1 MARAGPG
8 GHPLIERA
16 VVAESDPLLRRPALL
31 AVAVAGPVLEVVA
44 LSVSGLTTSVGLAPQ
59 VTAPAPF
66 GVFHDLRWL
75 LVFDRSWAGFAGLAL
90 VLLAF
95 RSALTAGLV
104 VLAWPGDVPRAAT
117 PRLLARTVAFTA
129 LTMVLLAPWAG
140 LLFGMAVVPLSWLF
154 FAAVPP
160 ALAVALFVH
169 HGSVRA
175 GWCRGAPPLRT
186 VGWLAL
192 TFLVLT
198 AAGGVL
204 SAAPPV
210 TRPVVA
216 AAAGL
221 FDAWAWRGIVHGA
234 ARPTAAARWAIPVAP
249 VGVALVIAVVA
260 AGVTVSFSVTRAQ
273 ADTGAAARATAAA
286 GTAGPAVRGAPPY
299 PRAGGHPV
307 LMVAGFGT
315 SWDGRRRDVL
325 GPGFVTERFS
335 YRGLGAGGAP
345 LPYQRDD
352 TLRPIDETVHL
363 LARQVDRL
371 HRAANRPVAVV
382 AESEGALV
390 AGAYVLGLRPS
401 AVDDLVLLSPLVEPG
416 RVYYPPR
423 GESGWGVAGGWLLRL
438 LARSVKALSGVDLSP
453 DSPLLRSLTDHAPA
467 LRAAMGCTPAL
478 VRQVVVFPLADAV
491 AAPPGRLGDDVVV
504 VPAFHGGLLEDGSVG
519 DALRRLVAGARPATP
534 PGWSLVERLTR
545 AASAAWQV
553 PGLPVGLNRAWTA
566 GGRSAHGCPAAAREL
581 ARWLQ

>member
-1 MARAGPG
+1 
-8 GHPLIERA
+8 
-16 VVAESDPLLRRPALL
+16 VAESDPLLRRPALL
-31 AVAVAGPVLEVVA
+31 AVAVAGPVLEVVG
-44 LSVSGLTTSVGLAPQ
+44 LSLAGLTTSVGLAPQ

-75 LVFDRSWAGFAGLAL
+75 LVFHRSWAGFVVLASL
-90 VLLAF
+90 VLAF
-95 RSALTAGLV
+95 RSAVTAGLV
-104 VLAWPGDVPRAAT
+104 ILAWPDDVPRAAP

-129 LTMVLLAPWAG
+129 VTMVLLAPWAG

-160 ALAVALFVH
+160 ALAVGLFIH

-192 TFLVLT
+192 TFVVRS

-204 SAAPPV
+204 SASPPV
-210 TRPVVA
+210 ARPIVA

-234 ARPTAAARWAIPVAP
+234 ARRTAATRWAMPVAP
-249 VGVALVIAVVA
+249 VGVALVVAVVA

-273 ADTGAAARATAAA
+273 ADTGAAGETAAA
-286 GTAGPAVRGAPPY
+286 GHAGHRD
-299 PRAGGHPV
+299 GHPV

-315 SWDGRRRDVL
+315 HWDGRQRDVL

-335 YRGLGAGGAP
+335 YRGLGPDGAP
-345 LPYQRDD
+345 LPYERAD
-352 TLRPIDETVHL
+352 TLRPVDESVHL
-363 LARQVDRL
+363 LARQIDRF
-371 HRAANRPVAVV
+371 HRATGRRVAIV

-390 AGAYVLGLRPS
+390 ASAYVLGLRPS

-423 GESGWGVAGGWLLRL
+423 GERGWGVAAGWLLRL
-438 LARSVKALSGVDLSP
+438 LAHSVKALSGVNLSP

-467 LRAAMGCTPAL
+467 LRAAIGCTPAL
-478 VRQVVVFPLADAV
+478 VTQVVVFPLADAV
-491 AAPPGRLGDDVVV
+491 AAPPGRLGDDVIV

-519 DALRRLVAGARPATP
+519 DALRRLVAGGRPATP
-534 PGWSLVERLTR
+534 PGWSLVERITR

-553 PGLPVGLNRAWTA
+553 PGLPVGLNPVWTA
-566 GGRSAHGCPAAAREL
+566 RGSSTGGESGRCAAAAREL
-581 ARWLQ
+581 VRWLR

>member
-1 MARAGPG
+1 
-8 GHPLIERA
+8 
-16 VVAESDPLLRRPALL
+16 VAESDPLLRRPALL
-31 AVAVAGPVLEVVA
+31 AVAIAGPVLEVIG
-44 LSVSGLTTSVGLAPQ
+44 LSLAGLNGSVGLAPQ

-75 LVFDRSWAGFAGLAL
+75 LVFHRSWAGFAVLAL
-90 VLLAF
+90 FVLAF
-95 RSALTAGLV
+95 RSALTAGQV
-104 VLAWPGDVPRAAT
+104 ILAWPDGVPRAAA

-160 ALAVALFVH
+160 ALGVGLFIH

-192 TFLVLT
+192 TFVVLT

-204 SAAPPV
+204 SAAPPAA
-210 TRPVVA
+210 RPLAA

-234 ARPTAAARWAIPVAP
+234 ARRAATTRWAMPVAP
-249 VGVALVIAVVA
+249 VGVALVVAVVA
-260 AGVTVSFSVTRAQ
+260 AGVTASFSVARAQ
-273 ADTGAAARATAAA
+273 ADTGAPGATAAA
-286 GTAGPAVRGAPPY
+286 EPSGRPDAETPSSA
-299 PRAGGHPV
+299 RADGHPV

-315 SWDGRRRDVL
+315 PWDGQEGDVL
-325 GPGFVTERFS
+325 GPGFATERFS
-335 YRGLGAGGAP
+335 YRGLGADGRP
-345 LPYQRDD
+345 LPYERSD
-352 TLRPIDETVHL
+352 TLHPVDESVRL
-363 LARQVDRL
+363 LARQIDRL
-371 HRAANRPVAVV
+371 HRATGRPVAIV

-390 AGAYVLGLRPS
+390 ATAYVLGRRPS
-401 AVDDLVLLSPLVEPG
+401 DVDDLVLLSPLVEPG

-423 GESGWGVAGGWLLRL
+423 GHPGWGLAGGWLLRL
-438 LARSVKALSGVDLSP
+438 LARSVKALAGVDLSP
-453 DSPLLRSLTDHAPA
+453 DSPLMRSLADHAPA
-467 LRAAMGCTPAL
+467 LRAAIGCTPAL
-478 VRQVVVFPLADAV
+478 VTQVVVFPLADAV
-491 AAPPGRLGDDVVV
+491 AAPPGRLGDDVIV

-519 DALRRLVAGARPATP
+519 DALRRLVTGGRPATP
-534 PGWSLVERLTR
+534 PGWSLVERITR

-553 PGLPVGLNRAWTA
+553 PGLPVGLNLVWTA
-566 GGRSAHGCPAAAREL
+566 GGRPTGAGCAAAAREL
-581 ARWLQ
+581 AQWLR

>member
-1 MARAGPG
+1 
-8 GHPLIERA
+8 
-16 VVAESDPLLRRPALL
+16 VAEPDPLLRRPTLL
-31 AVAVAGPVLEVVA
+31 AVAIAGPVLEVVG
-44 LSVSGLTTSVGLAPQ
+44 VSLAGLTGSVGLAPQ

-75 LVFDRSWAGFAGLAL
+75 LVFHRSWAGFAVLAL
-90 VLLAF
+90 VVLAF

-104 VLAWPGDVPRAAT
+104 ILAWPDAVPRAAA

-160 ALAVALFVH
+160 ALGVGLFIH

-192 TFLVLT
+192 TFVVLT

-204 SAAPPV
+204 SAAPPAA
-210 TRPVVA
+210 RPLLA

-234 ARPTAAARWAIPVAP
+234 ARRTAATRWAMPVAP
-249 VGVALVIAVVA
+249 VGVALVVAVVA

-273 ADTGAAARATAAA
+273 ADTGAPGATAAA
-286 GTAGPAVRGAPPY
+286 GQAGHPD
-299 PRAGGHPV
+299 GHPV

-315 SWDGRRRDVL
+315 HWDGRRRDVL
-325 GPGFVTERFS
+325 GPGFATERFS
-335 YRGLGAGGAP
+335 YRGLGPGGAP
-345 LPYQRDD
+345 LPYERSD
-352 TLRPIDETVHL
+352 TLRPVDQSVRL
-363 LARQVDRL
+363 LARQIDRL
-371 HRAANRPVAVV
+371 HRATGRPVAIV

-390 AGAYVLGLRPS
+390 ATAYVLGRRPS
-401 AVDDLVLLSPLVEPG
+401 DVDDLVLLSPLVEPG
-416 RVYYPPR
+416 RVYYPPSGR
-423 GESGWGVAGGWLLRL
+423 PGWGVAGGWLLRL
-438 LARSVKALSGVDLSP
+438 LARSVKALAGVDLSP
-453 DSPLLRSLTDHAPA
+453 DSPLLRSLADHAPA
-467 LRAAMGCTPAL
+467 LRAAIGCTPAL
-478 VRQVVVFPLADAV
+478 VTQVVVFPLADAV
-491 AAPPGRLGDDVVV
+491 AAPPGRLGDDVIV

-519 DALRRLVAGARPATP
+519 DALRRLVAGGRPSTP
-534 PGWSLVERLTR
+534 PGWSLVERITR

-553 PGLPVGLNRAWTA
+553 PGLPVGLNPVWTA
-566 GGRSAHGCPAAAREL
+566 GGASTGDDSGAGCAAAAREL
-581 ARWLQ
+581 AQWLR